1 MVGGRWFP
9 CAPMAS
15 LFERRLLTV
24 IGKGGVGKS
33 TISAALALVAAR
45 RGKRVLVCELN
56 TKERVSALL
65 GAPEVGASIG
75 PVAER
80 IDAVDIRPREALRE
94 YALMVLRF
102 RSIYDA
108 VFENRFVRH
117 FLRAIPSL
125 AELVMLGK
133 VLYHV
138 DEKGPDGRFR
148 YDLVILD
155 SPATGHGLGMLRL
168 PQVLTDT
175 VPPGPLADEAAKMR
189 RLLTDDQR
197 SAAVLVA
204 LPESMPV
211 SETVDL
217 DRGLRET
224 VGMARAALV
233 LNGVVA
239 PRFSAEERAR
249 LEQAAGEERLARAV
263 LSRERRAELSSHY
276 AERLALEVR
285 LPQLAVPFLFSEQF
299 GRAALERVA
308 DALEAA

>member
-1 MVGGRWFP
+1 M
-9 CAPMAS
+9 
-15 LFERRLLTV
+15 
-24 IGKGGVGKS
+24 
-33 TISAALALVAAR
+33 
-45 RGKRVLVCELN
+45 
-56 TKERVSALL
+56 
-65 GAPEVGASIG
+65 
-75 PVAER
+75 
-80 IDAVDIRPREALRE
+80 
-94 YALMVLRF
+94 
-102 RSIYDA
+102 
-108 VFENRFVRH
+108 
-117 FLRAIPSL
+117 
-125 AELVMLGK
+125 
-133 VLYHV
+133 
-138 DEKGPDGRFR
+138 
-148 YDLVILD
+148 
-155 SPATGHGLGMLRL
+155 
-168 PQVLTDT
+168 
-175 VPPGPLADEAAKMR
+175 
-189 RLLTDDQR
+189 
-197 SAAVLVA
+197 LVA

>member
-1 MVGGRWFP
+1 
-9 CAPMAS
+9 MAS

>member
-1 MVGGRWFP
+1 
-9 CAPMAS
+9 MAS

-24 IGKGGVGKS
+24 IGKGGGGKS

-189 RLLTDDQR
+189 RC
-197 SAAVLVA
+197 SW
-204 LPESMPV
+204 PSP
-211 SETVDL
+211 
-217 DRGLRET
+217 
-224 VGMARAALV
+224 
-233 LNGVVA
+233 
-239 PRFSAEERAR
+239 
-249 LEQAAGEERLARAV
+249 
-263 LSRERRAELSSHY
+263 SRCR
-276 AERLALEVR
+276 
-285 LPQLAVPFLFSEQF
+285 
-299 GRAALERVA
+299 
-308 DALEAA
+308 

>member
-1 MVGGRWFP
+1 
-9 CAPMAS
+9 MAS

-45 RGKRVLVCELN
+45 RGKRVLVCEIN

-75 PVAER
+75 PVAQN
-80 IDAVDIRPREALRE
+80 IDAVDIRPRDALRE

-102 RSIYDA
+102 RSIYEA
-108 VFENRFVRH
+108 VFENRFVCY

-155 SPATGHGLGMLRL
+155 SPATGHGLSMLRL
-168 PQVLTDT
+168 PKVLVDT
-175 VPPGPLADEAAKMR
+175 VPPGPLADEAAKMHR
-189 RLLTDDQR
+189 TLTDGR
-197 SAAVLVA
+197 KSAAVLVA
-204 LPESMPV
+204 IPESMPV
-211 SETVDL
+211 SETVEL
-217 DRGLRET
+217 DRGLRTT
-224 VGMARAALV
+224 VGMQRAALV

-239 PRFSAEERAR
+239 PRFSAAERAR
-249 LEQAAGEERLARAV
+249 LEQAAAEDPLARAA

-276 AERLALEVR
+276 AGYLAREVG
-285 LPQLAVPFLFSEQF
+285 LPQIAVPFHFSEEL
-299 GRAALERVA
+299 GRATVEQIA
-308 DALEAA
+308 DALEGA